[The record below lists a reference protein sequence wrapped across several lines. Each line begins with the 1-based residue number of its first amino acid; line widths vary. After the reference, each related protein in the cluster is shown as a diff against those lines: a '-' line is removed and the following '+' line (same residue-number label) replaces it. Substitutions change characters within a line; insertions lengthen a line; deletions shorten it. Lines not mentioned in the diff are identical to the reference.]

1 MAQDSKDEDWEA
13 MYERVSAELT
23 VWRKAHPRATFTEIE
38 AEIDRR
44 MNRLRAQML
53 ADLTG
58 EDGQA
63 EEEELYCPECGERMQ
78 RRGKKKRRLQVQGGE
93 EIELERHYAICPSRG
108 KGFFPPG

>member
-1 MAQDSKDEDWEA
+1 MAQDSKGEDWEA
-13 MYERVSAELT
+13 MYQRAAAELT

-38 AEIDRR
+38 AEIDRH

-53 ADLTG
+53 ADVAG
-58 EDGQA
+58 EEVQA
-63 EEEELYCPECGERMQ
+63 EAEVLFCPECGERMQ

-93 EIELERHYAICPSRG
+93 EIELERHYAICPSCG